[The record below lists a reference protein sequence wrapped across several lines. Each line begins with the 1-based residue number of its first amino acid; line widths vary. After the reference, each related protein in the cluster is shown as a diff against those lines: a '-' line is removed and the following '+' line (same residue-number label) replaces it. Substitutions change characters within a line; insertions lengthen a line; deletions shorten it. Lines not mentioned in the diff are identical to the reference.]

1 MKDKTRTM
9 FDVVLLK
16 NSIDAENAP
25 QFVRRNVRFSPQVE
39 TYIRACVKEDKPIV
53 LDYAYFLQ
61 KPKKDQQEVRI
72 TMSVPY
78 KVQQPIT
85 TLEDYFQ

>member
-9 FDVVLLK
+9 FDILLLK

-25 QFVRRNVRFSPQVE
+25 QFVRRNVRFSSQVE

-72 TMSVPY
+72 TMSIPY